1 MGMPLEGIVV
11 ADFSRVLAGPLATM
25 TLADLGAEVIKVER
39 PGAGDG
45 SVTLDLRDEAD
56 LLLARELI
64 RRADVV
70 VENFKPGTMER
81 LGLDYATVCQDNPGL
96 VYCSITGFGAD
107 QGAHLL
113 GYDFVVQA
121 VGGLMS
127 ITGDEHPTKAGVA
140 LVDVLTG
147 KDATI
152 GILAALAARARTGMG
167 ERLEVALLTSSLAA
181 MVNQGQAALQGVVP
195 GRMGN
200 QHPSISPY
208 ETLACADADIAVACG
223 NDVQFQRMCQVLG
236 LPDLAVDDRFATNP
250 ARVLHRAGLIEALE
264 ARLSTMTAAEC
275 VSLLNSAEVPAGPV
289 NDLPQAIEF
298 ADELGLE
305 PTVSMGAEGL
315 RGVRHPVSWTRYE
328 TREPTQRCARG
339 CPRRRQAAHSAHRE
353 LSDPRDW
360 VGPCPPNPP
369 VASFG
374 PRPPRPGAPP
384 STRPNSASSTIP
396 AARCWFWPGRAPA
409 RPRHWSKPSS
419 TASIVAE
426 SPPIRCWH

>member
-39 PGAGDG
+39 PGAGDDTRAWG
-45 SVTLDLRDEAD
+45 PPWSADGTSTYFQSVNRTKRSVTLDLRDEAD

-81 LGLDYATVCQDNPGL
+81 LGLDYDTVRQDNPGL
-96 VYCSITGFGAD
+96 VYCSITGFGAA

-152 GILAALAARARTGMG
+152 GILAALTARARTGMG

-264 ARLSTMTAAEC
+264 ARLSTLTAAEC

-315 RGVRHPVSWTRYE
+315 RGVRHPVGWTRYE
-328 TREPTQRCARG
+328 TREPTPPPALGADDAEVRAW
-339 CPRRRQAAHSAHRE
+339 
-353 LSDPRDW
+353 LS
-360 VGPCPPNPP
+360 
-369 VASFG
+369 
-374 PRPPRPGAPP
+374 
-384 STRPNSASSTIP
+384 T
-396 AARCWFWPGRAPA
+396 
-409 RPRHWSKPSS
+409 PSS
-419 TASIVAE
+419 SGALGS
-426 SPPIRCWH
+426 S